1 MPVQPLVDLDS
12 LDLSTV
18 LHDRESLDSVLKQRG
33 TFAMVD
39 GVLHLDLEGDLVVGY
54 KDIRKDDWWAKDH
67 IPGRPIFPGAL
78 MVEASAQLGSF
89 DYFQRRPEEL
99 GAFIG
104 FIGIDKTRFRQV
116 VEPDCPMYL
125 VGRVHRMRRT
135 MFSYRFQGWVEKEL
149 AFEAEITG
157 MQV

>member
-1 MPVQPLVDLDS
+1 MPVQPLADLGDLDLTRTIHGRAE
-12 LDLSTV
+12 LDA
-18 LHDRESLDSVLKQRG
+18 VLKQRG
-33 TFAMVD
+33 TFSMVD
-39 GVLHLDLEGDLVVGY
+39 GVLHLDLDGDLVVGF
-54 KDIRKDDWWAKDH
+54 KDVRSDDWWARDH

-99 GAFIG
+99 GAFVG
-104 FIGIDKTRFRQV
+104 FIGIDRTRFRQV
-116 VEPDCPMYL
+116 VEPDCRLFL

-135 MFSYRFQGWVEKEL
+135 MFTYRFQGLVNDEIV
-149 AFEAEITG
+149 FESEITG